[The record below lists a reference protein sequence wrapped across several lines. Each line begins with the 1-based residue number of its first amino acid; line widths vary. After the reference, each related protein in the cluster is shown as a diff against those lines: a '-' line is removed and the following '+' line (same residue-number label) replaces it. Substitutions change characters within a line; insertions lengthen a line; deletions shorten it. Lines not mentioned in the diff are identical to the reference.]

1 MGLHFLSSLLR
12 IKAQVYPKYSTIK
25 MCILFFFFFF
35 QKKNKPTT
43 ADTFSRMSGGA
54 GAAAA
59 LPLPSH
65 ACIGRVLENLTES

>member
-25 MCILFFFFFF
+25 MCILFLFF
-35 QKKNKPTT
+35 KKNKPTT

>member
-25 MCILFFFFFF
+25 MCILFFFFS
-35 QKKNKPTT
+35 KKNKPTT
-43 ADTFSRMSGGA
+43 ADTSSRMSGGA

>member
-25 MCILFFFFFF
+25 MCILFFFFFPP
-35 QKKNKPTT
+35 KNKPTT
-43 ADTFSRMSGGA
+43 ADSFSRMSGGA